1 MKNDDTIEDVPS
13 SGDKVKD
20 LNPKPYLRM
29 ASNFVARVAGAA
41 LGEVIVEA
49 IFASGDVEEV
59 QEVEIPSLFAL
70 GA

>member
-1 MKNDDTIEDVPS
+1 MKNDDTFEDVPS

-49 IFASGDVEEV
+49 IFASGDDD
-59 QEVEIPSLFAL
+59 IPSLFAL